1 MTANGITT
9 NYTYDRN
16 GRLLSGNS
24 GGFNTAY
31 TYNLGGMVTGLT
43 TQNGDTAIQSHSYT
57 YLPNGNI
64 SGKQSTVGTQTTNY
78 AYQYDKAGR
87 LTNETINSVP
97 TAYTYDAWSNRASMT
112 GNGTSSTYTYD
123 ANNRLTKSI
132 TEEGSTTTTADY
144 YYDHNGNQI
153 TKAVNVT
160 TPQSGIAAYFM
171 SPETNSYLSLYEYDS
186 YNRLK
191 SADTDGSVTTYTY
204 DGNNLRQS
212 KTSNGITTQH
222 VWDGSNM
229 VMDGTNKFYRG
240 ATGIEFATLN
250 GNTSFYHKDAHGD
263 VTALT
268 DSAGIITQSY
278 IYDAFGN
285 QMNENENDI
294 NPFRYCGEY
303 LDSETGLIYL
313 RNRYY
318 DNAMGR
324 FITEDPIKDGTNWY
338 VYCGNNPV
346 MFVDPLG
353 ESAAYVGGCALIG
366 GFVGFL
372 SQVTINIKN
381 GDEWHNGVLSS
392 TLGGAVS
399 GAVYGLTL
407 NSASA
412 AYAGA
417 ATSSIVDA
425 GFAIYNGEDVG
436 KAVCIYSS

>member
-16 GRLLSGNS
+16 GRLLTDSS

-160 TPQSGIAAYFM
+160 TPQSCIAAYFM
-171 SPETNSYLSLYEYDS
+171 SQETNSYLSMYEYDS
-186 YNRLK
+186 YN
-191 SADTDGSVTTYTY
+191 
-204 DGNNLRQS
+204 N
-212 KTSNGITTQH
+212 
-222 VWDGSNM
+222 
-229 VMDGTNKFYRG
+229 
-240 ATGIEFATLN
+240 
-250 GNTSFYHKDAHGD
+250 
-263 VTALT
+263 
-268 DSAGIITQSY
+268 
-278 IYDAFGN
+278 
-285 QMNENENDI
+285 
-294 NPFRYCGEY
+294 
-303 LDSETGLIYL
+303 
-313 RNRYY
+313 
-318 DNAMGR
+318 
-324 FITEDPIKDGTNWY
+324 
-338 VYCGNNPV
+338 
-346 MFVDPLG
+346 
-353 ESAAYVGGCALIG
+353 
-366 GFVGFL
+366 
-372 SQVTINIKN
+372 
-381 GDEWHNGVLSS
+381 
-392 TLGGAVS
+392 
-399 GAVYGLTL
+399 
-407 NSASA
+407 
-412 AYAGA
+412 
-417 ATSSIVDA
+417 
-425 GFAIYNGEDVG
+425 
-436 KAVCIYSS
+436 IYSSINVTRRYIKYRRKKW